1 MRFQEVR
8 EEVVA
13 VARRMFE
20 EGLVTFTAGNISLRI
35 AGEDAFV
42 ITPTSRPYTTM
53 KPEDLPIVNVHG
65 QVVEGEFKPSSE
77 TPMHSMIMRMRPDVN
92 AIVHTHS
99 PYATAFA
106 VARKPIPLICVEGLC
121 TNSMAV
127 LPTEYGVPG
136 TEELGER
143 VIEALNQQPGSQAVL
158 IANHGLLTIGKTL
171 AEAYATASKVET
183 EARIYTLALIIGT
196 PVLITDEQVYA
207 LKHKYLPKKSQ

>member
-8 EEVVA
+8 EEVAA
-13 VARRMFE
+13 VAKRMFE

-42 ITPTSRPYTTM
+42 ITPASRSYTTM
-53 KPEDLPIVNVHG
+53 KPEDLPIVNVHC
-65 QVVEGEFKPSSE
+65 QVVEGEYKPSSE

-106 VARKPIPLICVEGLC
+106 VARKPIPLICNEGLC
-121 TNSMAV
+121 TNAMAV
-127 LPTEYGVPG
+127 LPAEYGVPG

-158 IANHGLLTIGKTL
+158 VANHGLLTIGKTL
-171 AEAYATASKVET
+171 AEAYAIASKVET
-183 EARIYTLALIIGT
+183 EARIYALALTIGT
-196 PVLITDEQVYA
+196 PAPITDEQVYA
-207 LKHKYLPKKSQ
+207 LKHKYYAKKPQ